1 MGGLAVHLHHDAGGA
16 ADHPG
21 RAVRRGGDRRGPRPA
36 RVPARDAAADPGDA
50 GVGPGPVHDQPL
62 QQLHAAVRHVRLQPA
77 RAGGRA
83 AAEHLRQLVHHVQL
97 RARRRDVRGG
107 AVHHAD
113 ARRDL
118 PARGPRRGERLDGH
132 RDEAAH
138 GGPLPAGAR
147 IRRVRAAADRLHGAG
162 LAARRGDRRRR
173 GGAAPAALADVRR
186 DVADGGPGG
195 AGYVVARFRF
205 RFRNAFRVSLLATH
219 TVPGVLLLLPLFVVY
234 VIVQQALS
242 VRIVGSYFGVVLT
255 YMTFALPFS
264 IWMLSV
270 YVASLPGEIEE
281 QALVDGATRFE
292 VLRHVTF
299 PLAVPGM
306 VVTFVFSFLLAW
318 NDVLF
323 ASVLTS
329 PATRT
334 VSVGLQSYL
343 AENQLP
349 LWNQLMAAS
358 IVSAVPAVVLFM
370 VVQRWIVA
378 GLASGSLKG

>member
-1 MGGLAVHLHHDAGGA
+1 MGIATISRPGGHSRRSWTAAGRFLLALTYAAFVLLPIVYMVLVSLQDAVTAGDVVVPRTVHWQTFIEMWRTVDLGVYLRNSLLIAVLTGA
-16 ADHPG
+16 SAS
-21 RAVRRGGDRRGPRPA
+21 V
-36 RVPARDAAADPGDA
+36 
-50 GVGPGPVHDQPL
+50 
-62 QQLHAAVRHVRLQPA
+62 
-77 RAGGRA
+77 
-83 AAEHLRQLVHHVQL
+83 
-97 RARRRDVRGG
+97 
-107 AVHHAD
+107 
-113 ARRDL
+113 
-118 PARGPRRGERLDGH
+118 
-132 RDEAAH
+132 
-138 GGPLPAGAR
+138 
-147 IRRVRAAADRLHGAG
+147 
-162 LAARRGDRRRR
+162 LA
-173 GGAAPAALADVRR
+173 L
-186 DVADGGPGG
+186 G

-219 TVPGVLLLLPLFVVY
+219 TVPGILLLLPLFVMY
-234 VIVQQALS
+234 VIIQHALS

-270 YVASLPGEIEE
+270 YIASLPGEIEE
-281 QALVDGATRFE
+281 QALVDGANRFE

-334 VSVGLQSYL
+334 VSVGLQSYV

-358 IVSAVPAVVLFM
+358 IVSAVPAVILFM

>member
-1 MGGLAVHLHHDAGGA
+1 MGVALRPRDAGRFVLALVYA
-16 ADHPG
+16 AFVLLPIVYMVLVSLQD
-21 RAVRRGGDRRGPRPA
+21 AVTAGD
-36 RVPARDAAADPGDA
+36 V
-50 GVGPGPVHDQPL
+50 VV
-62 QQLHAAVRHVRLQPA
+62 
-77 RAGGRA
+77 
-83 AAEHLRQLVHHVQL
+83 
-97 RARRRDVRGG
+97 
-107 AVHHAD
+107 
-113 ARRDL
+113 
-118 PARGPRRGERLDGH
+118 PRRIHWQTFAEMWRTVDLGTYLRNSILIAVLTGVF
-132 RDEAAH
+132 AS
-138 GGPLPAGAR
+138 
-147 IRRVRAAADRLHGAG
+147 V
-162 LAARRGDRRRR
+162 LA
-173 GGAAPAALADVRR
+173 L
-186 DVADGGPGG
+186 G

-205 RFRNAFRVSLLATH
+205 RFRNAFRVSLLATN
-219 TVPGVLLLLPLFVVY
+219 TVPGVLLLLPLFVIY

-242 VRIVGSYFGVVLT
+242 VHIVGSYFGVVLT

-270 YVASLPGEIEE
+270 YIASLPAEIEE

-292 VLRHVTF
+292 VIRYVTF

-334 VSVGLQSYL
+334 IGVGLQSYL

>member
-1 MGGLAVHLHHDAGGA
+1 MGV
-16 ADHPG
+16 
-21 RAVRRGGDRRGPRPA
+21 
-36 RVPARDAAADPGDA
+36 
-50 GVGPGPVHDQPL
+50 
-62 QQLHAAVRHVRLQPA
+62 
-77 RAGGRA
+77 
-83 AAEHLRQLVHHVQL
+83 
-97 RARRRDVRGG
+97 
-107 AVHHAD
+107 
-113 ARRDL
+113 
-118 PARGPRRGERLDGH
+118 
-132 RDEAAH
+132 
-138 GGPLPAGAR
+138 
-147 IRRVRAAADRLHGAG
+147 
-162 LAARRGDRRRR
+162 
-173 GGAAPAALADVRR
+173 AAPARSVRGRRGALGPAGRFVLALAYAAFVVLPVAYMALVSLQDSVTAGDVVLPRQVHWQTFVEMWKTVELGVYLR
-186 DVADGGPGG
+186 NSLLIAVLTGACASILALG

-205 RFRNAFRVSLLATH
+205 RGRNPFRISLLATH
-219 TVPGVLLLLPLFVVY
+219 TVPGVLLLLPLFVIY
-234 VIVQQALS
+234 VIVQHALS

-270 YVASLPGEIEE
+270 YIASLPAEIEE

-292 VLRHVTF
+292 VVRYVTL
-299 PLAVPGM
+299 PLALPGM

-334 VSVGLQSYL
+334 IGVGLQSYL

-370 VVQRWIVA
+370 IVQRWIVA
-378 GLASGSLKG
+378 GLSSGSLKG

>member
-1 MGGLAVHLHHDAGGA
+1 MRPRAAGRYLLALAYVLFVLLPVVYMALVSLQDAVTA
-16 ADHPG
+16 
-21 RAVRRGGDRRGPRPA
+21 GDVVVPR
-36 RVPARDAAADPGDA
+36 
-50 GVGPGPVHDQPL
+50 
-62 QQLHAAVRHVRLQPA
+62 QLHWQTFVEMWQTVDLGTYLRNSLLIAVLTGVFA
-77 RAGGRA
+77 S
-83 AAEHLRQLVHHVQL
+83 
-97 RARRRDVRGG
+97 
-107 AVHHAD
+107 
-113 ARRDL
+113 
-118 PARGPRRGERLDGH
+118 
-132 RDEAAH
+132 
-138 GGPLPAGAR
+138 
-147 IRRVRAAADRLHGAG
+147 I
-162 LAARRGDRRRR
+162 LA
-173 GGAAPAALADVRR
+173 L
-186 DVADGGPGG
+186 G

-205 RFRNAFRVSLLATH
+205 RFRNAFRVALLATN

-242 VRIVGSYFGVVLT
+242 VHIVGSYFGVVLT

-270 YVASLPGEIEE
+270 YIANLPGEIEE
-281 QALVDGATRFE
+281 QALVDGATRFQ

-378 GLASGSLKG
+378 GLSAGSLKG

>member
-1 MGGLAVHLHHDAGGA
+1 MAIATRRPRSAGRFALALAYAAFVLLPIVYMLLVSLQDAVTA
-16 ADHPG
+16 
-21 RAVRRGGDRRGPRPA
+21 GDVVVPR
-36 RVPARDAAADPGDA
+36 
-50 GVGPGPVHDQPL
+50 
-62 QQLHAAVRHVRLQPA
+62 QLHWQTFVEMWRTVDLGVYLRNSLLIAVLT
-77 RAGGRA
+77 
-83 AAEHLRQLVHHVQL
+83 
-97 RARRRDVRGG
+97 
-107 AVHHAD
+107 
-113 ARRDL
+113 
-118 PARGPRRGERLDGH
+118 
-132 RDEAAH
+132 
-138 GGPLPAGAR
+138 
-147 IRRVRAAADRLHGAG
+147 G
-162 LAARRGDRRRR
+162 LSASVL
-173 GGAAPAALADVRR
+173 AL
-186 DVADGGPGG
+186 G

-219 TVPGVLLLLPLFVVY
+219 TVPGVLLLLPLFVIY
-234 VIVQQALS
+234 VIVQHALS

-270 YVASLPGEIEE
+270 YIASLPAEIEE
-281 QALVDGATRFE
+281 QALVDGATRFD

-378 GLASGSLKG
+378 GLSSGSLKG

>member
-1 MGGLAVHLHHDAGGA
+1 MATVM
-16 ADHPG
+16 
-21 RAVRRGGDRRGPRPA
+21 R
-36 RVPARDAAADPGDA
+36 
-50 GVGPGPVHDQPL
+50 
-62 QQLHAAVRHVRLQPA
+62 
-77 RAGGRA
+77 RAGAGRFLLALAYA
-83 AAEHLRQLVHHVQL
+83 AFVLLPIVYMILVSLQDAVT
-97 RARRRDVRGG
+97 AGDV
-107 AVHHAD
+107 VV
-113 ARRDL
+113 
-118 PARGPRRGERLDGH
+118 PRR
-132 RDEAAH
+132 
-138 GGPLPAGAR
+138 
-147 IRRVRAAADRLHGAG
+147 LHWQTFVEMWRTVDLGVYLRNSLLIAVLTG
-162 LAARRGDRRRR
+162 VCASVLA
-173 GGAAPAALADVRR
+173 L
-186 DVADGGPGG
+186 G

-205 RFRNAFRVSLLATH
+205 RFRNSFRVTLLATH
-219 TVPGVLLLLPLFVVY
+219 TVPGVLLLLPLFVIY
-234 VIVQQALS
+234 VIVQHTLS

-264 IWMLSV
+264 IWLLSV
-270 YVASLPGEIEE
+270 YIASLPGEIEE
-281 QALVDGATRFE
+281 QALADGANRFQ
-292 VLRHVTF
+292 VLRYVTL

-358 IVSAVPAVVLFM
+358 IVCAVPAVVLFM

-378 GLASGSLKG
+378 GLSSGSLKG

>member
-1 MGGLAVHLHHDAGGA
+1 MAVSA
-16 ADHPG
+16 A
-21 RAVRRGGDRRGPRPA
+21 ARPA
-36 RVPARDAAADPGDA
+36 G
-50 GVGPGPVHDQPL
+50 
-62 QQLHAAVRHVRLQPA
+62 
-77 RAGGRA
+77 
-83 AAEHLRQLVHHVQL
+83 
-97 RARRRDVRGG
+97 
-107 AVHHAD
+107 
-113 ARRDL
+113 
-118 PARGPRRGERLDGH
+118 
-132 RDEAAH
+132 
-138 GGPLPAGAR
+138 
-147 IRRVRAAADRLHGAG
+147 
-162 LAARRGDRRRR
+162 RRRR
-173 GGAAPAALADVRR
+173 SRSVGRFLLALAYAAFVLLPIVYMVLVSLQDAVTAGDVVVPRRVHWQTFVEMWRTVDLGTYLRNSLVIAALTGICASIL
-186 DVADGGPGG
+186 ALG

-219 TVPGVLLLLPLFVVY
+219 TVPGVLLLLPLFVIY
-234 VIVQQALS
+234 VIIQHALS

-270 YVASLPGEIEE
+270 YIASLPAEIEE
-281 QALVDGATRFE
+281 QALVDGANRFE

-378 GLASGSLKG
+378 GLSSGSLKG

>member
-1 MGGLAVHLHHDAGGA
+1 MGA
-16 ADHPG
+16 AAPA
-21 RAVRRGGDRRGPRPA
+21 RAVRRTRRPTG
-36 RVPARDAAADPGDA
+36 
-50 GVGPGPVHDQPL
+50 GVGRFVLALAYAAFALLPIAYMVLVSL
-62 QQLHAAVRHVRLQPA
+62 QDAVSAGDVVVPRQLHWQTFVEMWRTVDLVVYLRNSILIAVLT
-77 RAGGRA
+77 
-83 AAEHLRQLVHHVQL
+83 
-97 RARRRDVRGG
+97 
-107 AVHHAD
+107 
-113 ARRDL
+113 
-118 PARGPRRGERLDGH
+118 
-132 RDEAAH
+132 
-138 GGPLPAGAR
+138 
-147 IRRVRAAADRLHGAG
+147 G
-162 LAARRGDRRRR
+162 LSASTL
-173 GGAAPAALADVRR
+173 AL
-186 DVADGGPGG
+186 G

-205 RFRNAFRVSLLATH
+205 RFRNAFRISLVATQ
-219 TVPGVLLLLPLFVVY
+219 TVPGVLLLLPLFVIY
-234 VIVQQALS
+234 VIVQHALS

-270 YVASLPGEIEE
+270 YIASLPAEIEE
-281 QALVDGATRFE
+281 QALVDGATRFQ

-299 PLAVPGM
+299 PLSVPGM

-334 VSVGLQSYL
+334 IGVGLQSYL

-378 GLASGSLKG
+378 GLSSGSLKG

>member
-1 MGGLAVHLHHDAGGA
+1 MGVA
-16 ADHPG
+16 AP
-21 RAVRRGGDRRGPRPA
+21 P
-36 RVPARDAAADPGDA
+36 
-50 GVGPGPVHDQPL
+50 
-62 QQLHAAVRHVRLQPA
+62 
-77 RAGGRA
+77 
-83 AAEHLRQLVHHVQL
+83 
-97 RARRRDVRGG
+97 
-107 AVHHAD
+107 
-113 ARRDL
+113 
-118 PARGPRRGERLDGH
+118 
-132 RDEAAH
+132 
-138 GGPLPAGAR
+138 
-147 IRRVRAAADRLHGAG
+147 RRVRTTRREGAG
-162 LAARRGDRRRR
+162 TGRFVLALVYAAFVLLPIVYMVLVSLQDAVSAGDVVVPRQVHWQTFVEMWQTVDLGVYLRNSLLI
-173 GGAAPAALADVRR
+173 AALTGV
-186 DVADGGPGG
+186 VASVLALG

-219 TVPGVLLLLPLFVVY
+219 TVPGVMLLLPLFVIY
-234 VIVQQALS
+234 VIIQHALS
-242 VRIVGSYFGVVLT
+242 VRIVGSYVGVVVT

-270 YVASLPGEIEE
+270 YIASLPGEIEE
-281 QALVDGATRFE
+281 QALVDGATRFG
-292 VLRHVTF
+292 VLRYVTF

-334 VSVGLQSYL
+334 IGVGLQYYL

-370 VVQRWIVA
+370 VVQRWIVT

>member
-1 MGGLAVHLHHDAGGA
+1 MSIALR
-16 ADHPG
+16 P
-21 RAVRRGGDRRGPRPA
+21 RAVRPSAAGRYLLALAYAAFVLLPVVYMVLVSLQDPVSAGDVVVPR
-36 RVPARDAAADPGDA
+36 
-50 GVGPGPVHDQPL
+50 
-62 QQLHAAVRHVRLQPA
+62 QLHWRTFVDMWRTVDL
-77 RAGGRA
+77 GTY
-83 AAEHLRQLVHHVQL
+83 LRNSLLIAILTGVC
-97 RARRRDVRGG
+97 AS
-107 AVHHAD
+107 
-113 ARRDL
+113 
-118 PARGPRRGERLDGH
+118 
-132 RDEAAH
+132 
-138 GGPLPAGAR
+138 
-147 IRRVRAAADRLHGAG
+147 I
-162 LAARRGDRRRR
+162 LA
-173 GGAAPAALADVRR
+173 L
-186 DVADGGPGG
+186 G

-234 VIVQQALS
+234 VIVQQALQ

-264 IWMLSV
+264 VWMLSV
-270 YVASLPGEIEE
+270 YIASLPGEIEE

-329 PATRT
+329 SATRT

-349 LWNQLMAAS
+349 LWNELMAAS

-378 GLASGSLKG
+378 GLSAGSLKG